1 MQEKKKKQAVTGQE
15 KQVREK
21 ETTAETASGTA
32 GTASKQ
38 KKHAAS
44 AEKKKKSSAP
54 KTEKG
59 AAVQKEQRHMG
70 RVLAEVAISAA
81 LLVALRFTLLHPFL
95 DNWTEVNTMSGSTW
109 LEEHAQQVTFPAAD
123 DTTTTPTTPDGT
135 ENLDL
140 YESVSMDNQEI
151 HNGDLILVNGNY
163 DYKSTDE
170 EELKTLFGNK
180 SDSYYVSG
188 SELMLREDVITN
200 LNALLDDFYTE
211 TGHDDIIIISGY
223 RTSEQQQELYD
234 ADLESTGSDTSTLV
248 AKPGHS
254 EHETGYAMDFSLF
267 DGENSGDYDGTG
279 EYSWIN
285 ENCAHYGFVLRY
297 PEEKTDITE
306 IRYESWHYRYVGQ
319 PHAFYMQQNQLCL
332 EEYMEELHNHTIDD
346 ALEITNW
353 DGKVYQV
360 YYVPAES
367 GESTYVMVPSGL
379 EYTVSGDNIDGFIV
393 TVDTGV
399 TNLDAVKDDAATTTS
414 VNESDNG
421 TESSN
426 TEETETVGEPEENMD
441 AETDTE

>member
-1 MQEKKKKQAVTGQE
+1 MQEKKKRRIVTGQE
-15 KQVREK
+15 KQAKEK
-21 ETTAETASGTA
+21 EPIAETASDIA
-32 GTASKQ
+32 GTVENQKQ
-38 KKHAAS
+38 KSVS
-44 AEKKKKSSAP
+44 AKKKKKTSASR
-54 KTEKG
+54 TEMG
-59 AAVQKEQRHMG
+59 TAVQKEPRHTG
-70 RVLAEVAISAA
+70 RIVAEVAVSAA

-95 DNWTEVNTMSGSTW
+95 DNWTEVSTMSGSTW
-109 LEEHAQQVTFPAAD
+109 LEENAQQVSFPTGD
-123 DTTTTPTTPDGT
+123 ST
-135 ENLDL
+135 EATEPESGETEDL
-140 YESVSMDNQEI
+140 YESVSIENTEI

-163 DYKSTDE
+163 AYKSTDE
-170 EELKTLFGNK
+170 EELKTLYGNK

-200 LNALLDDFYTE
+200 LNAMLDDFYTE
-211 TGHDDIIIISGY
+211 TGHSDIIIISGY
-223 RTSEQQQELYD
+223 RTAEQQQELYD

-248 AKPGHS
+248 AKPGYS

-297 PEEKTDITE
+297 PEEKTEITE

-332 EEYMEELHNHTIDD
+332 EEYMEELQNHTIDN
-346 ALEITNW
+346 ALEVTNW

-367 GESTYVMVPSGL
+367 GESTYVMVPPDL
-379 EYTVSGDNIDGFIV
+379 EYTISGNNIDGFIV

-399 TNLDAVKDDAATTTS
+399 TNLDAVEKESATTSTEENTDDTENSAASEAETELEEETDGEAAT
-414 VNESDNG
+414 E
-421 TESSN
+421 
-426 TEETETVGEPEENMD
+426 
-441 AETDTE
+441 

>member
-1 MQEKKKKQAVTGQE
+1 MQEKKKRRIVTGQE
-15 KQVREK
+15 KQAKEK
-21 ETTAETASGTA
+21 EPIAETASDIA
-32 GTASKQ
+32 GTVENQQQ
-38 KKHAAS
+38 KAVS
-44 AEKKKKSSAP
+44 AKKKKKTSASR
-54 KTEKG
+54 TEMG
-59 AAVQKEQRHMG
+59 TAVQKEPRHTG
-70 RVLAEVAISAA
+70 RIVAEVAVSAA

-95 DNWTEVNTMSGSTW
+95 DNWTEVSTMSGSTW
-109 LEEHAQQVTFPAAD
+109 LEENAQQVSFPTGD
-123 DTTTTPTTPDGT
+123 ST
-135 ENLDL
+135 EATEPESGETEDL
-140 YESVSMDNQEI
+140 YESVSIENTEI

-163 DYKSTDE
+163 AYKSTDE
-170 EELKTLFGNK
+170 EELKTLYGNK

-200 LNALLDDFYTE
+200 LNAMLDDFYTE
-211 TGHDDIIIISGY
+211 TGHSDIIIISGY
-223 RTSEQQQELYD
+223 RTAEQQQELYD

-248 AKPGHS
+248 AKPGYS

-297 PEEKTDITE
+297 PEEKTEITE

-332 EEYMEELHNHTIDD
+332 EEYMEELQNHTIDN
-346 ALEITNW
+346 ALEVTNW

-367 GESTYVMVPSGL
+367 GESTYVMVPPDL
-379 EYTVSGDNIDGFIV
+379 EYTISGNNIDGFIV

-399 TNLDAVKDDAATTTS
+399 TNLDAVEKESATTSTEENTDDTENSAASEAETELEEETDGEAAT
-414 VNESDNG
+414 E
-421 TESSN
+421 
-426 TEETETVGEPEENMD
+426 
-441 AETDTE
+441 